1 MKVTKENYQ
10 TASLLRVAKSNITHM
25 KNLDT
30 YALSELKLIYSILHS
45 QVLNKPDLMDSDLMQ
60 DLQTFLQ
67 SGASK
72 DGVDVSDHGAWDI
85 WLSQ

>member
-1 MKVTKENYQ
+1 
-10 TASLLRVAKSNITHM
+10 M

-45 QVLNKPDLMDSDLMQ
+45 QILEQPGLMDSDLMH

-67 SGASK
+67 TGATK
-72 DGVDVSDHGAWDI
+72 DGVDVSDHGAWDA
-85 WLSQ
+85 WLSK